1 MPKRNLDLIPGHY
14 YHIYNKAVSDNLLFV
29 EDKNYHFFILKIKK
43 YLLSTV
49 DVLAYCLM
57 PNHYHL
63 LVHLKTNNLSKGM
76 QQLALSYSASFNR
89 EYQRKGHLFQGRYQI
104 KPVDDQIYL
113 DHLSRYIHLNPV
125 SAGYASK
132 PERWVYSS
140 YREYIGKRTLE
151 FINPKVILNLFGSG
165 EKTSIEQRQNE
176 YRIYVEDYLSW

>member
-76 QQLALSYSASFNR
+76 
-89 EYQRKGHLFQGRYQI
+89 
-104 KPVDDQIYL
+104 
-113 DHLSRYIHLNPV
+113 
-125 SAGYASK
+125 
-132 PERWVYSS
+132 
-140 YREYIGKRTLE
+140 
-151 FINPKVILNLFGSG
+151 
-165 EKTSIEQRQNE
+165 
-176 YRIYVEDYLSW
+176 